1 MQTMKQEL
9 KWMGLALELA
19 RRGEAQT
26 HPNPMVG
33 CVVVRG
39 GRAVGDGFHLYDKFE
54 HAEIAALRRAGKRAR
69 GATLYVNLEPCC
81 HTGRT
86 GPCTK
91 AIIEAGVK
99 RVVAAMRDPNPAV
112 AGRGLARLR
121 SAGVRVTVGVRE
133 AEAQRL
139 NEAFAKWI
147 RTGRPQVT
155 LKVAMTLDGKI
166 AGPAGRGKKQSATW
180 ITSRESRAEVQ
191 RMRHASDALLT
202 GIGTVLADDPR
213 LSDRTGKPR
222 RRRLVRA
229 VLDSRLRLP
238 LKSKLVKSA
247 RRDVL
252 VFTTA
257 SIRSARARALSRAG
271 VEIVRVQEKEG
282 RPELRAVMEELGRR
296 ELLSVMIEG
305 GAQLNG
311 AALAEGVVDK
321 VALFYAP
328 KMFGEA
334 GLAMVDTR
342 VAASV
347 AMPELQEFTIRRSGP
362 DFVVEGNVS
371 DVYGN
376 R

>member
-1 MQTMKQEL
+1 
-9 KWMGLALELA
+9 MGRALELA

-39 GRAVGDGFHLYDKFE
+39 GRAVGEGFHLYDKFE
-54 HAEIAALRRAGKRAR
+54 HAEIVALRRAGKRAR

-86 GPCTK
+86 GPCTE
-91 AIIEAGVK
+91 AIVNAGVK

-121 SAGVRVTVGVRE
+121 RAGLKVTVGVRE
-133 AEAQRL
+133 EEARRL
-139 NEAFAKWI
+139 NAAFAKWI
-147 RTGRPQVT
+147 RTWRPLVT
-155 LKVAMTLDGKI
+155 LKVALTLDGKI
-166 AGPAGRGKKQSATW
+166 ADTSERGKKQSATW
-180 ITSRESRAEVQ
+180 ITSREARAEVQ
-191 RMRHASDALLT
+191 RMRHTADALLT
-202 GIGTVLADDPR
+202 GIGTVLADNAR
-213 LSDRTGKPR
+213 LSDRSGKPR

-247 RRDVL
+247 RRDVV

-271 VEIVRVQEKEG
+271 VEIIRVLAAADG

-305 GAQLNG
+305 GAQVNG
-311 AALAEGVVDK
+311 AALAAGVVDK
-321 VALFYAP
+321 VVLFYAP
-328 KMFGEA
+328 KMFGGG
-334 GLAMVDTR
+334 GLAMVDEPFPAP
-342 VAASV
+342 AA
-347 AMPELQEFTIRRSGP
+347 ELREIAIRRFGP
-362 DFVVEGNVS
+362 DFAVEGNFS
-371 DVYGN
+371 DVYRN

>member
-1 MQTMKQEL
+1 MNDDER
-9 KWMGLALELA
+9 WMRRALELA
-19 RRGEAQT
+19 RRGESQT

-39 GRAVGDGFHLYDKFE
+39 GRVVGEGFHLYDKFE
-54 HAEIAALRRAGKRAR
+54 HAEIMALRRAGEKAR

-91 AIIEAGVK
+91 AIVAAGVK
-99 RVVAAMRDPNPAV
+99 RVVAAMRDPNPSV
-112 AGRGLARLR
+112 AGRGLAKLR
-121 SAGVRVTVGVRE
+121 RAGVKVTVGVCEEE
-133 AEAQRL
+133 ARRL
-139 NEAFAKWI
+139 NECFSRWI
-147 RTGRPQVT
+147 RTGRPLVT
-155 LKVAMTLDGKI
+155 LKVALTLDGKI
-166 AGPAGRGKKQSATW
+166 ADTAGRRKKQSSTW

-191 RMRHASDALLT
+191 RMRHAADALLT

-213 LSDRTGKPR
+213 LTDRTGKPR

-238 LKSKLVKSA
+238 LQSKLVKSA

-252 VFTTA
+252 VFTTE

-271 VEIVRVQEKEG
+271 VEIIRVSAAEDG
-282 RPELRAVMEELGRR
+282 RPELRAVIEELGRR
-296 ELLSVMIEG
+296 QMLSVIIEG
-305 GAQLNG
+305 GAQVNG

-321 VALFYAP
+321 VVLFYAP
-328 KMFGEA
+328 KMFGGG
-334 GLAMVDTR
+334 GLSMVDER
-342 VAASV
+342 FPAPAA
-347 AMPELQEFTIRRSGP
+347 ATELREILIRRFGP
-362 DFVVEGNVS
+362 DFVVEGNFP
-371 DVYGN
+371 DVYRN